1 MEDWETVGKTIV
13 LHTIAVLRD
22 LGIQPIHIH
31 YLLGH
36 DDREIRS
43 GADEDPYERFV
54 YGGKAYTAAWGKP
67 PRVLVNSGHVG
78 HAHND

>member
-13 LHTIAVLRD
+13 LHAIAVLRE

-36 DDREIRS
+36 ADREITF
-43 GADEDPYERFV
+43 GANEDPYERFV
-54 YGGKAYTAAWGKP
+54 YEGKAYAAAWGKP
-67 PRVLVNSGHVG
+67 PRAPAS
-78 HAHND
+78 